1 MNVSEILYGG
11 AAGGGKS
18 DWLLMEALRYV
29 SVPGYNALLLRRT
42 FPQLSQADGLIERSK
57 EWLYSTPAKWS
68 EGKRTWTFPSGATLM
83 FGHMQLEDDRLQYQ
97 GGAFQM
103 VGYDE
108 LTHFSEGQ
116 YTYLFS
122 RLRRLEG
129 VELPLRMRAASNPGG
144 VGHDWVRK
152 RFLLEPNDNRL
163 FIPSKI
169 DDNPY
174 LDREEYELALQEL
187 HPYEREQLLSG
198 NWDAKPPGSKFQRNW
213 FNVIENAPFDA
224 RKTVRAWDLAAT
236 EPKGGKS
243 PDYSVGVKLSMT
255 QSDRIAVE
263 HVVRDQI
270 SPHDLDTLILR
281 TARHDG
287 PDTVIWIEEEPG
299 ASGKVASTHFVK
311 LLKGFT
317 VHTNRPTGS
326 KAVRANPVASYA
338 EAGLIDV
345 VRGEWNEDFLREL
358 ELFTGTKDDS
368 HDDQVDAL
376 SLGFA
381 KLCLKKGVSPEDL
394 YGANSQL
401 VA

>member
-1 MNVSEILYGG
+1 
-11 AAGGGKS
+11 
-18 DWLLMEALRYV
+18 
-29 SVPGYNALLLRRT
+29 
-42 FPQLSQADGLIERSK
+42 
-57 EWLYSTPAKWS
+57 
-68 EGKRTWTFPSGATLM
+68 
-83 FGHMQLEDDRLQYQ
+83 MQ
-97 GGAFQM
+97 
-103 VGYDE
+103 
-108 LTHFSEGQ
+108 
-116 YTYLFS
+116 
-122 RLRRLEG
+122 
-129 VELPLRMRAASNPGG
+129 
-144 VGHDWVRK
+144 
-152 RFLLEPNDNRL
+152 
-163 FIPSKI
+163 
-169 DDNPY
+169 DNPHLDQAQY
-174 LDREEYELALQEL
+174 LESLAEL
-187 HPYEREQLLSG
+187 HPYERKQLLDG
-198 NWDAKPPGSKFQRNW
+198 DWDAKPPGSKFRRDW

-236 EPKGGKS
+236 EPRGGKS

-394 YGANSQL
+394 YGCSGPIPRFWSGGRTSNAFASSEEPGS
-401 VA
+401 A

>member
-1 MNVSEILYGG
+1 M
-11 AAGGGKS
+11 
-18 DWLLMEALRYV
+18 
-29 SVPGYNALLLRRT
+29 
-42 FPQLSQADGLIERSK
+42 
-57 EWLYSTPAKWS
+57 
-68 EGKRTWTFPSGATLM
+68 TWTFPSGATIK
-83 FGHMQLEDDRLQYQ
+83 FGHLQHDDDKYNYAGGEYQLI
-97 GGAFQM
+97 GF
-103 VGYDE
+103 DE
-108 LTHFSEGQ
+108 LTQFAESQ
-116 YTYLFS
+116 YTFLFS
-122 RLRRLEG
+122 RLRRLQASQ
-129 VELPLRMRAASNPGG
+129 LPLRVRTASNPGG
-144 VGHDWVRK
+144 VGHDWVRN
-152 RFLLEPNDNRL
+152 RFLIEQHDDRL
-163 FIPSKI
+163 FIPSLLHE
-169 DDNPY
+169 NPY
-174 LDREEYELALQEL
+174 LDRDEYRASLQQL
-187 HPYEREQLLSG
+187 HPYVRKQLEEG
-198 NWDAKPPGSKFQRNW
+198 DWDAKPPGSKFQRNW
-213 FNVIENAPFDA
+213 FNIIENAPFDA

-236 EPKGGKS
+236 EPKSGKS

-255 QSDRIAVE
+255 QSDCIAIE

-345 VRGEWNEDFLREL
+345 VRGAWNEDFLREL